1 MSVVVKKPPR
11 PGSPATDILVDLAVR
26 ALVEE
31 VRLTPKPGLV
41 DLRGPGAHDDLSLG
55 LMLRS
60 AESLR
65 ATFADVADACEGA
78 RVDRGLREV
87 LGAIGREGEA
97 EMLAATGGANAHRGA
112 IWTLGLLVAG
122 AVLSVGESEGD
133 RIAAS
138 AARIARLPDAYGVPR
153 GTNGA
158 RVRSVHGVAGAT
170 GEARAGF
177 PHVVGIALPAL
188 RAGRKTGRDED
199 TARIDA
205 LLGIMAVLDDTCLLH
220 RGGLRGLRLAQRG
233 AARVLEAGGFS
244 VPEGRRALASLEIE
258 MLEEWLSP
266 GGAADLLSAA
276 MFLDSLEQRESDG
289 ESVRAQ
295 KGRVSVESL
304 SFSFETERSAER
316 RVHVGVVGSGD
327 LEILLEPREEG
338 GAEVSVLT
346 SVDGYE
352 HVWSR
357 VLDRFFSRRP
367 LGGRYEIRDFGA
379 TPGVVSLRL
388 AQAAAEA
395 S

>member
-1 MSVVVKKPPR
+1 MSVVVKKAAR

-65 ATFADVADACEGA
+65 TTFADVARACEGA

-138 AARIARLPDAYGVPR
+138 AARIARLPDDYGVPR

-233 AARVLEAGGFS
+233 AARVLEAGGVS
-244 VPEGRRALASLEIE
+244 VPEGRRALASLEDE

-276 MFLDSLEQRESDG
+276 MFLDSLEQRERDE
-289 ESVRAQ
+289 ESSECR
-295 KGRVSVESL
+295 KG
-304 SFSFETERSAER
+304 
-316 RVHVGVVGSGD
+316 G
-327 LEILLEPREEG
+327 
-338 GAEVSVLT
+338 
-346 SVDGYE
+346 
-352 HVWSR
+352 
-357 VLDRFFSRRP
+357 
-367 LGGRYEIRDFGA
+367 
-379 TPGVVSLRL
+379 
-388 AQAAAEA
+388 
-395 S
+395 

>member
-1 MSVVVKKPPR
+1 MSVVAKKAAR
-11 PGSPATDILVDLAVR
+11 SGSPATDILVDLAVR

-65 ATFADVADACEGA
+65 TTVAAVAKACEGA
-78 RVDRGLREV
+78 RVDRGVREV

-138 AARIARLPDAYGVPR
+138 AARIARLPDAHGVPR
-153 GTNGA
+153 GTNGV

-199 TARIDA
+199 TMRIDA

-244 VPEGRRALASLEIE
+244 VPEGRRALASLEDE

-289 ESVRAQ
+289 E
-295 KGRVSVESL
+295 
-304 SFSFETERSAER
+304 
-316 RVHVGVVGSGD
+316 
-327 LEILLEPREEG
+327 
-338 GAEVSVLT
+338 
-346 SVDGYE
+346 
-352 HVWSR
+352 
-357 VLDRFFSRRP
+357 
-367 LGGRYEIRDFGA
+367 
-379 TPGVVSLRL
+379 LR
-388 AQAAAEA
+388 
-395 S
+395 

>member
-1 MSVVVKKPPR
+1 MSVVAKKAAR
-11 PGSPATDILVDLAVR
+11 SGSPATDILVDLAVR

-65 ATFADVADACEGA
+65 TTFADVANACEGA

-153 GTNGA
+153 GTNGV

-220 RGGLRGLRLAQRG
+220 RGDLRGLRLAQRG
-233 AARVLEAGGFS
+233 AARVLEAGGVS
-244 VPEGRRALASLEIE
+244 VPEGRRALASLEDE

-276 MFLDSLEQRESDG
+276 MFLDSLEQRERD
-289 ESVRAQ
+289 
-295 KGRVSVESL
+295 
-304 SFSFETERSAER
+304 
-316 RVHVGVVGSGD
+316 
-327 LEILLEPREEG
+327 EEF
-338 GAEVSVLT
+338 
-346 SVDGYE
+346 
-352 HVWSR
+352 W
-357 VLDRFFSRRP
+357 
-367 LGGRYEIRDFGA
+367 
-379 TPGVVSLRL
+379 
-388 AQAAAEA
+388 
-395 S
+395 

>member
-1 MSVVVKKPPR
+1 MSVVVKKAAR

-65 ATFADVADACEGA
+65 TTFADVARACEGA

-138 AARIARLPDAYGVPR
+138 AARIARLPDDYGVPR

-199 TARIDA
+199 TVRIDA

-233 AARVLEAGGFS
+233 AAQVLEAGGVS
-244 VPEGRRALASLEIE
+244 VPEGKRALASLEDE

-276 MFLDSLEQRESDG
+276 MFLDSLEQRERDG
-289 ESVRAQ
+289 ESSECR
-295 KGRVSVESL
+295 KG
-304 SFSFETERSAER
+304 
-316 RVHVGVVGSGD
+316 G
-327 LEILLEPREEG
+327 
-338 GAEVSVLT
+338 
-346 SVDGYE
+346 
-352 HVWSR
+352 
-357 VLDRFFSRRP
+357 
-367 LGGRYEIRDFGA
+367 
-379 TPGVVSLRL
+379 
-388 AQAAAEA
+388 
-395 S
+395 

>member
-1 MSVVVKKPPR
+1 MSVVVKKAAR

-65 ATFADVADACEGA
+65 TTFADVARACEGA

-133 RIAAS
+133 RIAAT
-138 AARIARLPDAYGVPR
+138 AARIARLPDDYGVPR

-188 RAGRKTGRDED
+188 RAGRKTGRDESS
-199 TARIDA
+199 ARIDA

-220 RGGLRGLRLAQRG
+220 RSGLRGLRLAQRG
-233 AARVLEAGGFS
+233 SARVLEAGGVS
-244 VPEGRRALASLEIE
+244 VPEGRRALASLEKE

-276 MFLDSLEQRESDG
+276 MFLDSLEQRERD
-289 ESVRAQ
+289 
-295 KGRVSVESL
+295 
-304 SFSFETERSAER
+304 
-316 RVHVGVVGSGD
+316 
-327 LEILLEPREEG
+327 EE
-338 GAEVSVLT
+338 L
-346 SVDGYE
+346 
-352 HVWSR
+352 W
-357 VLDRFFSRRP
+357 
-367 LGGRYEIRDFGA
+367 
-379 TPGVVSLRL
+379 
-388 AQAAAEA
+388 
-395 S
+395 

>member
-1 MSVVVKKPPR
+1 MSVAVKKARR
-11 PGSPATDILVDLAVR
+11 PGSPATGILVDLAVR

-65 ATFADVADACEGA
+65 TTFADVANACEGA

-122 AVLSVGESEGD
+122 AVLSGGEGD
-133 RIAAS
+133 RIVAS
-138 AARIARLPDAYGVPR
+138 AARIARLPDDYGVPR

-188 RAGRKTGRDED
+188 RAGRKSGRDED

-233 AARVLEAGGFS
+233 AARVLEAGGIS
-244 VPEGRRALASLEIE
+244 VPEGRRALASLEDE
-258 MLEEWLSP
+258 MLREWLSP

-276 MFLDSLEQRESDG
+276 MFLDSLEQRERDEELWWG
-289 ESVRAQ
+289 
-295 KGRVSVESL
+295 
-304 SFSFETERSAER
+304 AER
-316 RVHVGVVGSGD
+316 VG
-327 LEILLEPREEG
+327 
-338 GAEVSVLT
+338 
-346 SVDGYE
+346 
-352 HVWSR
+352 
-357 VLDRFFSRRP
+357 
-367 LGGRYEIRDFGA
+367 
-379 TPGVVSLRL
+379 
-388 AQAAAEA
+388 
-395 S
+395 

>member
-1 MSVVVKKPPR
+1 MSVVVKKAAR

-65 ATFADVADACEGA
+65 TTFADVARACEGA
-78 RVDRGLREV
+78 RVDRGLREA

-97 EMLAATGGANAHRGA
+97 AMLAATGGANAHRGA

-122 AVLSVGESEGD
+122 AVLSVGECEGD

-138 AARIARLPDAYGVPR
+138 AARIARLPDDYGVPR

-188 RAGRKTGRDED
+188 RAGRKTGRDESS
-199 TARIDA
+199 ARIDA
-205 LLGIMAVLDDTCLLH
+205 LLGIMAVLDDTCLMH

-233 AARVLEAGGFS
+233 SARVLEAGGVS
-244 VPEGRRALASLEIE
+244 VPEGRRALASLEKE

-276 MFLDSLEQRESDG
+276 MFLDSLEQRERDEEHS
-289 ESVRAQ
+289 EC
-295 KGRVSVESL
+295 
-304 SFSFETERSAER
+304 
-316 RVHVGVVGSGD
+316 
-327 LEILLEPREEG
+327 REEG
-338 GAEVSVLT
+338 
-346 SVDGYE
+346 
-352 HVWSR
+352 
-357 VLDRFFSRRP
+357 
-367 LGGRYEIRDFGA
+367 
-379 TPGVVSLRL
+379 
-388 AQAAAEA
+388 
-395 S
+395 